1 MRTALIAACITL
13 TLINAPAA
21 SAQSSEHEHSD
32 KAVAGG
38 GSLPAGWSARPDG
51 TGDAKSIKFT
61 TMEPGY
67 HVTLGPATILYRA
80 TDMAKGPF
88 HTLAKF
94 TQTKKPKHAEGYG
107 LFMSGQALA
116 SPNQSYTYFLVR
128 DDGTY
133 LIKRRDGEKTSEITK
148 GWTASS
154 AVKKSGAD
162 GTAANLLEIDAKR
175 NPSRIDFKVNGQTVH
190 TMNASELSTKGIV
203 GIRVNH
209 NLDVHI
215 EDFAVHQ

>member
-1 MRTALIAACITL
+1 MRTASIAACVMIA
-13 TLINAPAA
+13 LINAPIA
-21 SAQSSEHEHSD
+21 SAQSSDRQDSD
-32 KAVAGG
+32 QTIAGG

-61 TMEPGY
+61 TMEPGF
-67 HVTLGPATILYRA
+67 HVTLGPAAIFYRA

-94 TQTKKPKHAEGYG
+94 TQTKKPKHPEGYG
-107 LFMSGQALA
+107 LFMGGQDLA
-116 SPNQSYTYFLVR
+116 GPNQSYTYFLVR
-128 DDGTY
+128 EDGTY

-148 GWTASS
+148 GWTANS

-175 NPSRIDFKVNGQTVH
+175 NPSKIDFKVNGQTVH

-203 GIRVNH
+203 GLRVNH